1 MPSKE
6 HRYVKP
12 DVSGSKPDSVKLVF
26 AHLKQIHFLEK
37 YIVECLPLSSDRDSV
52 CKKDRAVF
60 PRKEEACTYCMYVEM
75 AGEEKVKLGQQQCTD
90 WNYNLFFIGFDA

>member
-1 MPSKE
+1 MIL
-6 HRYVKP
+6 YV
-12 DVSGSKPDSVKLVF
+12 
-26 AHLKQIHFLEK
+26 
-37 YIVECLPLSSDRDSV
+37 
-52 CKKDRAVF
+52 KKDRAVF